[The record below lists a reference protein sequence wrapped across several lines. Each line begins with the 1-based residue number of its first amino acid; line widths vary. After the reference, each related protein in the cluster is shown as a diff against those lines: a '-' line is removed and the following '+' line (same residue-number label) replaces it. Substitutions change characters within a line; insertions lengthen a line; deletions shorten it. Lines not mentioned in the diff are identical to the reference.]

1 MVEVD
6 CYEVHGAAD
15 GSTRFGR
22 TLLWTRVMSLEGVS
36 PAAPKVA
43 GQHEFVVSTDED
55 DIAVVVGAT
64 VVATD
69 RMDTA
74 IVAGDVGR
82 LAADPGGRLA
92 WRRA

>member
-1 MVEVD
+1 
-6 CYEVHGAAD
+6 
-15 GSTRFGR
+15 
-22 TLLWTRVMSLEGVS
+22 MSLAGDA
-36 PAAPKVA
+36 PASAKVA
-43 GQHEFVVSTDED
+43 GQYEFVVSTDED
-55 DIAVVVGAT
+55 DIAVVVDAT